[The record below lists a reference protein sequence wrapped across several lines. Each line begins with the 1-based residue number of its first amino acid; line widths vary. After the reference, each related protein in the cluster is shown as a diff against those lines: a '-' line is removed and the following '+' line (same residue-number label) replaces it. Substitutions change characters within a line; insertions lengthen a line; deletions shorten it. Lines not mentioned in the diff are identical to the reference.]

1 MEIYVRVTDD
11 DGLCA
16 WYNCDESNGQCYL
29 FDSVE
34 LEHWDTGERV
44 GTPCKSAIS
53 AKAAGKYAK
62 MIANWDGAV
71 NPKVKYFRYLRG
83 KLVETKFT
91 KDNKIKS

>member
-1 MEIYVRVTDD
+1 MEIYVQVTDD

-16 WYNCDESNGQCYL
+16 WYNCDESNGQCSV

-34 LEHWDTGERV
+34 LEHWDTGERA
-44 GTPCKSAIS
+44 GTPCKSVTS

-71 NPKVKYFRYLRG
+71 NPKVKYFRYLHF
-83 KLVETKFT
+83 LI
-91 KDNKIKS
+91 IKKYFFQNL